1 MDRPPDIEISAAA
14 RVDEVLEDV
23 GRLAVD
29 LQPRQRFAERPVVRV
44 AARADVA
51 AAAEVTRRRP
61 GLPDAVEP
69 CVTYRDVAV
78 AWRLTARITDP

>member
-14 RVDEVLEDV
+14 RADEV
-23 GRLAVD
+23 
-29 LQPRQRFAERPVVRV
+29 RFAERPVVRV

-51 AAAEVTRRRP
+51 AAAEVTRRRT

-69 CVTYRDVAV
+69 GVTYRDVAV